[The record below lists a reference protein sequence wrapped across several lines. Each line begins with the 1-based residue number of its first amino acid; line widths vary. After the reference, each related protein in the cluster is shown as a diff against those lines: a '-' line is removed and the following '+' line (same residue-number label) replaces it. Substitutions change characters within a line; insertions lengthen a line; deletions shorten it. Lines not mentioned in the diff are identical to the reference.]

1 MNKTRLSRSAAL
13 IGAAALVGVSL
24 TGCGGAKETDTSS
37 KGSENQVTLEVWDY
51 LGQGVSNEAMEA
63 SVAAFE
69 KANPNIKIKRTSFAY
84 ADLSTSIVQGGIG
97 GSLPDVAIADVVDTQ
112 NFASLTLLMDVT
124 DNFAEKSNEF
134 FDGPWS
140 STQFNGKTVALPLN
154 SNNLALYYNKAMFK
168 GAGVEVPTTWQELH
182 DTGKVL
188 ARDGKSALAISA
200 IKSEQGS
207 FQVLPFVWQTGGD
220 LKNYDKSGAE
230 ALTYLK
236 RLIDDG
242 VMSSSVTNYTQE
254 DARTQFV
261 TENVAMMINGPW
273 ELQNL
278 KAENIDFG
286 VAMLPK
292 GAESATGLGGEN
304 ILAFAGSKHPE
315 EAKKFMEFMAL
326 GHGTKT
332 YLDKSGQL
340 TARKDLSG
348 ALETSKDENMAVFE
362 AQMEYARARAYGGE
376 YNKISEAI
384 QISIQAALT
393 GSSSPEDAAKTAAD
407 AIKPLL
413 PTK

>member
-1 MNKTRLSRSAAL
+1 
-13 IGAAALVGVSL
+13 
-24 TGCGGAKETDTSS
+24 
-37 KGSENQVTLEVWDY
+37 
-51 LGQGVSNEAMEA
+51 
-63 SVAAFE
+63 
-69 KANPNIKIKRTSFAY
+69 
-84 ADLSTSIVQGGIG
+84 
-97 GSLPDVAIADVVDTQ
+97 
-112 NFASLTLLMDVT
+112 
-124 DNFAEKSNEF
+124 
-134 FDGPWS
+134 
-140 STQFNGKTVALPLN
+140 
-154 SNNLALYYNKAMFK
+154 
-168 GAGVEVPTTWQELH
+168 
-182 DTGKVL
+182 
-188 ARDGKSALAISA
+188 
-200 IKSEQGS
+200 
-207 FQVLPFVWQTGGD
+207 GD

-326 GHGTKT
+326 GQGTKT

-362 AQMEYARARAYGGE
+362 TQMEYARARAYGGE

-407 AIKPLL
+407 TIKPLL